1 MPPGARPTANN
12 VPPESDLFRF
22 PGAMRRDPAVEA
34 WFAGGEALRGF
45 ALPWF
50 ERMRGCGADVRELM
64 HDGCPAACVDDAA
77 FAYVGAFTAHV
88 NVGFF
93 QGASLK
99 DPAGLLQGSG
109 KRMRHVKLRWGE
121 PVDAAALNDLI
132 AAAYR
137 DIRSRLASAE
147 QG

>member
-1 MPPGARPTANN
+1 MPPA
-12 VPPESDLFRF
+12 SDLFRF
-22 PGAMRRDPAVEA
+22 PGALRRDPAVEA
-34 WFAGGEALRGF
+34 WFARGDALRGF

-50 ERMRGCGADVRELM
+50 ERMRGCGDDIRELM
-64 HDGCPAACVDDAA
+64 HDGCPTACVEDAA

-99 DPAGLLQGSG
+99 DPHGLLQGTG

-121 PVDAAALNDLI
+121 PVDEAALQALILTAYNDMQQ
-132 AAAYR
+132 
-137 DIRSRLASAE
+137 RLVL
-147 QG
+147 G

>member
-1 MPPGARPTANN
+1 
-12 VPPESDLFRF
+12 
-22 PGAMRRDPAVEA
+22 MRRAPAVEA
-34 WFAGGEALRGF
+34 WFAQDDALRGF

-50 ERMRGCGADVRELM
+50 ERMRACGTDVRELM
-64 HDGCPAACVDDAA
+64 HDGCPTACVDDAA
-77 FAYVGAFTAHV
+77 FAYVGAFANHV

-121 PVDAAALNDLI
+121 PVNETALHALI
-132 AAAYR
+132 
-137 DIRSRLASAE
+137 LASYHDMR
-147 QG
+147 QRVGSSI

>member
-1 MPPGARPTANN
+1 MPLDP
-12 VPPESDLFRF
+12 SLFRF
-22 PGAMRRDPAVEA
+22 TQAVRRDADIQS
-34 WFAGGEALRGF
+34 WFAQSDPMRGF

-64 HDGCPAACVDDAA
+64 HDGCPTACVDDAA
-77 FAYVGAFTAHV
+77 FAYVGAFKNHV

-99 DPAGLLQGSG
+99 DPAGLLHGSG

-121 PVDAAALNDLI
+121 PVNETALHALI
-132 AAAYR
+132 LAAYQDMR
-137 DIRSRLASAE
+137 QRLESSE
-147 QG
+147 